1 MPVRRARRG
10 RASGQA
16 VKSKSR
22 ARLRFLYFCFY
33 EARASWKRTFWG
45 GGGKKKKADGRRWKN
60 WKKQKSRKITIIKY
74 DAFRKLVED
83 KTKYNLARR
92 GKQKTNDSDV
102 VIAHERWLGTQ
113 LHLVLKSIQSSQLT
127 RKNLY
132 ELRVFPSRDRKKN
145 DNHDNEMILWEMT
158 ANEII
163 GSCTWQASFPPSG
176 HPAHNLVLSISTR

>member
-16 VKSKSR
+16 VKIQKSCS
-22 ARLRFLYFCFY
+22 AAFSLFLFLWGAC
-33 EARASWKRTFWG
+33 ELKENILG

-113 LHLVLKSIQSSQLT
+113 LQLVLKSIQSSQLT

-132 ELRVFPSRDRKKN
+132 ELRVFPSRDRKKTTITIMKWFC
-145 DNHDNEMILWEMT
+145 EKWK
-158 ANEII
+158 
-163 GSCTWQASFPPSG
+163 Q
-176 HPAHNLVLSISTR
+176 TR